1 MSAGHM
7 HTVVHVAALGRRV
20 RGVSPQSG
28 VGLVEIM
35 ISITIGLVI
44 VGALTALF
52 VGTSRNNRQ
61 MATANSMIEN
71 GRFAIQLLEDDVIH
85 AGYWGSFV
93 PEFDD
98 QTGSTTA
105 APTDV
110 PNALP
115 DPCAAFGGWDATY
128 RSNLIGIPAQAYDT
142 AAVCTSIVTDKLAD
156 TDMLVVRHLDTCVA
170 GDTGCEAETAG
181 KLYMQSGQCDSEIG
195 TYVLGLSTYPNTPP
209 FDLTKR
215 NCTTIAEKRKFVSH
229 IYYVRDF
236 AVTAGDGIP
245 TLMRSDFDVPAGGGT
260 PTQLDAIPLV
270 EGIDGFRV
278 EFGIDDVSKTG
289 DPVDYGSAIVWDDP
303 DEKTTAT
310 NRGDAIPDGAYVH
323 CTTCTADQLMNTTSV
338 RIYVLARSREP
349 TQGYVDTKTYDLG
362 AGTTLGPYNDDYKRH
377 AYTTTVQLPN
387 IAGRR
392 LRP

>member
-1 MSAGHM
+1 MVLRQA
-7 HTVVHVAALGRRV
+7 
-20 RGVSPQSG
+20 G

-61 MATANSMIEN
+61 METANSMIEN
-71 GRFAIQLLEDDVIH
+71 GRFAIQLLEADVIH
-85 AGYWGSFV
+85 SGYWGSFV

-105 APTDV
+105 APTDA
-110 PNALP
+110 PTALP
-115 DPCAAFGGWDATY
+115 DPCAAYSTWGALPSTY
-128 RSNLIGIPAQAYDT
+128 VNNLLGIPVQAYDT

-170 GDTGCEAETAG
+170 DDTGCEADTTD
-181 KLYMQSGQCDSEIG
+181 KLYMQAGLCDTEIG
-195 TYVLGLSTYPNTPP
+195 TYAFGLTGTAT
-209 FDLTKR
+209 FDRTKR
-215 NCTTIAEKRKFVSH
+215 DCTTPAEKRKFVSH
-229 IYYVRDF
+229 IYYVRDY
-236 AVTAGDGIP
+236 AVTGSDGIP
-245 TLMRSDFDVPAGGGT
+245 TLMRSEFDLPTGGSEPAH
-260 PTQLDAIPLV
+260 LDAVPLV

-289 DPVDYGSAIVWDDP
+289 DSVDYGAAIVWDDP
-303 DEKTTAT
+303 DDKTTAT
-310 NRGDAIPDGAYVH
+310 NRGDAIPDGAYIH
-323 CTTCTADQLMNTTSV
+323 CTACTADQLMNATSV
-338 RIYVLARSREP
+338 RIYILARSREP

-362 AGTTLGPYNDDYKRH
+362 SGTTLGPFNDGYKRH
-377 AYTTTVQLPN
+377 VYTTTVQLPN